1 MSGIGTEAL
10 LAAAYAG
17 FLLGAAVTV
26 DVLAHHTNRRSLRFR
41 VAGFHYHAHLDAWEC
56 PEGQHLWPFEHD
68 HERRLVRYRGKA
80 HICNACPSKH
90 RCTDS
95 DEGREVVRF
104 LDPWVRSE
112 AGRFHRGLALMLVV
126 LSIVVAAIGIGRNHA
141 PAEVLLL
148 SGALTLAGI
157 IGVRLA
163 APLGGDGR
171 TVSAAARSS
180 VAERPPLQA
189 RPRH

>member
-1 MSGIGTEAL
+1 VSGIGTEAL

-26 DVLAHHTNRRSLRFR
+26 DVLARHTHRRSLRFR
-41 VAGFHYHAHLDAWEC
+41 VAGFHYHPHLDAWEC

-80 HICNACPSKH
+80 RICNACPSKH
-90 RCTDS
+90 HCTDS

-148 SGALTLAGI
+148 GGALALAGI
-157 IGVRLA
+157 VGVRLA
-163 APLGGDGR
+163 SPLGDVR
-171 TVSAAARSS
+171 AVSAAARPSGG
-180 VAERPPLQA
+180 ERPPLQA
-189 RPRH
+189 RPRR

>member
-1 MSGIGTEAL
+1 VKTSAPCP
-10 LAAAYAG
+10 AG
-17 FLLGAAVTV
+17 FVFWPLPLYE
-26 DVLAHHTNRRSLRFR
+26 LALLRFR
-41 VAGFHYHAHLDAWEC
+41 VAGFHYHPHLDAWEC

-68 HERRLVRYRGKA
+68 HERRLVRYRAKA

-90 RCTDS
+90 RCTDP

-126 LSIVVAAIGIGRNHA
+126 LSIVVAVVGVGRNHA

-148 SGALTLAGI
+148 GSSLALAAVV
-157 IGVRLA
+157 GVRLA
-163 APLGGDGR
+163 APLGGDGGR
-171 TVSAAARSS
+171 SARL
-180 VAERPPLQA
+180 PD
-189 RPRH
+189 H

>member
-26 DVLAHHTNRRSLRFR
+26 DVLARHTHRRSLRFR
-41 VAGFHYHAHLDAWEC
+41 VAGFHYHPHLDAWEC

-148 SGALTLAGI
+148 GGALALAGI